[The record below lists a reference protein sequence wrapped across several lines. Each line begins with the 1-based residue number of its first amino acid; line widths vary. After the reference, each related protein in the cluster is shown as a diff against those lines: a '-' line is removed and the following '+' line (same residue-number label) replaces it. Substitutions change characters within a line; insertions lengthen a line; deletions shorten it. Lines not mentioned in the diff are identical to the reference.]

1 LASLESG
8 SPPTDAVYRRLIE
21 LRRMTSAL
29 PEVMK
34 KESLGK
40 WLQTPNEAFDGLKP
54 LEVIER
60 GESDR
65 LWSMIYFLR
74 SGVPS

>member
-1 LASLESG
+1 MSSEPMCDSELS
-8 SPPTDAVYRRLIE
+8 RLTEALSE
-21 LRRMTSAL
+21 LIQE
-29 PEVMK
+29 P
-34 KESLGK
+34 SLGT
-40 WLQTPNEAFDGLKP
+40 WLQTANPAFDGLKP

-65 LWSMIYFLR
+65 LWSMIFHLR